1 MKQSIL
7 KLCLATVAI
16 LFFACGSDARTAPKA
31 ESDSVY
37 VEVPLQH
44 NFIYEGNGRKSLEV
58 VCHGVGPKV
67 QVRLD
72 LVTDLSL
79 MSKVR
84 DTVMTVTAKVKPG
97 KKGKLKISGLEP
109 GFYQANLS
117 YVANGKTLNIKPFN
131 IGINPEKIV
140 SPQDAKP
147 DFDQFWAET
156 LAELAKVPIDAELT
170 LDPKHSNDDA
180 KSYVV
185 KMKSFGGVTIGG
197 YLCMPVKPGK
207 YPVIIDYLGYGA
219 FPPPYDP
226 AKYTDRIGF
235 LLSVRDQGIFRH
247 GHRNWMHRGLDSKE
261 NFYYRG
267 AFCDVV
273 RAIDFVCSLENA
285 DTDCILARGESQGG
299 AFTLVSVSLDHRIK
313 AAAPSVP
320 FLGDFRDYYEI
331 VSWPLRGVMEA
342 AAKQG
347 VDKEQVFEML
357 TYFDV
362 KNFVTRIQCPIYMGF
377 GLQDA
382 TCPPHTNFAEYNLI
396 PTEKHWWVAPYG
408 GHETWDNKDWHASR
422 DAWLETYIR

>member
-1 MKQSIL
+1 MKR
-7 KLCLATVAI
+7 TVFKFSLMAAVA
-16 LFFACGSDARTAPKA
+16 LTFASVANAGAEPKA
-31 ESDSVY
+31 GSDSVY

-44 NFIYEGNGRKSLEV
+44 NFIYEGDGRKNLEV
-58 VCHGVGPKV
+58 ICHGAGPRV

-72 LVTDLSL
+72 LVKDLSL

-97 KKGKLKISGLEP
+97 KKGKLKINGLEP
-109 GFYQANLS
+109 GFYQANVA
-117 YVANGKTLNIKPFN
+117 YVVDGKTLNLKPFN
-131 IGINPEKIV
+131 IGVNPERIV

-170 LDPKHSNDDA
+170 LDPKHSNDEA
-180 KSYVV
+180 KSYIV

-219 FPPPYDP
+219 YPPFYDP

-235 LLSVRDQGIFRH
+235 LLSVRDQGIFRQ
-247 GHRNWMHRGLDSKE
+247 GHRNWIHRGLDSKE

-285 DTDCILARGESQGG
+285 DTDHILARGESQGG
-299 AFTLVSVSLDHRIK
+299 AFTLISVSLDHRIK

-320 FLGDFRDYYEI
+320 FLGDFRDYFKI
-331 VSWPLRGVMEA
+331 VGWPLTGVMKEA
-342 AAKQG
+342 AKNGISQ
-347 VDKEQVFEML
+347 EQVFDML
-357 TYFDV
+357 SYFDV
-362 KNFVTRIQCPIYMGF
+362 KNFVTRIQCPVYMGF

-396 PTEKHWWVAPYG
+396 PTAKHWWVAPYG

-422 DAWLETYIR
+422 DEWLETFLK